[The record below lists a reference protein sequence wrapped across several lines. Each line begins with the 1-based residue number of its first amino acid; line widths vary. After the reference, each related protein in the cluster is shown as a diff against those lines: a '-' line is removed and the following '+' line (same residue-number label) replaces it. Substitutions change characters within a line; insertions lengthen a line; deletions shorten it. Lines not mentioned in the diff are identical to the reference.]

1 MIISGRIIEWNSS
14 LSVRGKKR
22 GMLLLLVVRLSLASA
37 VVLDLNLSDR
47 ITEGS
52 VHILKSFSVALGIG

>member
-1 MIISGRIIEWNSS
+1 MEFFFECK
-14 LSVRGKKR
+14 GKKR